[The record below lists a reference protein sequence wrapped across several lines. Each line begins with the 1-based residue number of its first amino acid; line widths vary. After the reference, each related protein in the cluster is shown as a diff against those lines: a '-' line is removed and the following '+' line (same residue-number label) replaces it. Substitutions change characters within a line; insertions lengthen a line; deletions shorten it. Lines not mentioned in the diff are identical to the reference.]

1 MQTVGESTCNRDM
14 VLKRRNPSL
23 HSVLQALALLHRHQ
37 LPIIHGDPRLPNL
50 LLCGQRLV
58 WTDLFQEEMT
68 TDFDPIEFSSDMSI
82 LAGSLFPD
90 ITFGQ
95 DPK

>member
-1 MQTVGESTCNRDM
+1 M